1 MLTLRGKHNEAVIY
15 TDSLDDY
22 VRGQIQAMCDAPFL
36 AGCQIRIMPD
46 VHAGKGATIG
56 TTMTLTDKAVPNMVG
71 VDIGCGME
79 TVKLAERTL
88 DFAKLDAVIRSRIPY
103 GRDIHEADDVHPFSK
118 NVDLTA
124 LACAEEVNIARAIR
138 STGSLGGGNHFIE
151 IDEDEEGAL
160 YLVIH
165 SGSRHLGVEVAH
177 YYQEEGFRQLSGN
190 SRSQI
195 EALIQH
201 LKAEGRSQDIQRA
214 ITELRKQKKTD
225 IPEDMAYVEGDLFHR
240 YLHDMKITQAFA
252 AWNRRAMTDLILM
265 GLGLHE
271 ADRFTTIHNYI
282 DTDEM
287 ILRKG
292 AVAAHKGEPLL
303 IPINM
308 RDGSLLC
315 VGKGNPDWNQSAPH
329 GAGRLMSRRQAFHEL
344 DMDSFKASMTGI
356 YTTCVKPATLDEA
369 PMAYKP
375 IDEIISHIHPTAEII
390 KRLKPVYNFKADN

>member
-1 MLTLRGKHNEAVIY
+1 MLTLKGKHNEAVIY
-15 TDSLDDY
+15 TDSLDDT
-22 VRGQIQAMCDAPFL
+22 VRTQVQAMCDAPYL
-36 AGCQIRIMPD
+36 ADCTIRIMPD

-56 TTMTLTDKAVPNMVG
+56 TTMTLKDKVVPNMVG

-79 TVKLAERTL
+79 TVKLVERDI

-103 GRDIHEADDVHPFSK
+103 GRNIHDEADTHRFSQ
-118 NVDLTA
+118 NVDLTQ
-124 LACAEEVNIARAIR
+124 LACADEVNLARATR

-151 IDEDEEGAL
+151 IDKDDDGAL

-177 YYQEEGFRQLSGN
+177 YYQEEGFHQLCGN
-190 SRSQI
+190 SRCQI

-201 LKAEGRSQDIQRA
+201 LKEEGRFTEIQRA
-214 ITELRKQKKTD
+214 ITDLRKQKKTE
-225 IPEDMAYVEGDLFHR
+225 ISEDMAYVEGELFHR
-240 YLHDMKITQAFA
+240 YIHDMQITQAFA
-252 AWNRRAMTDLILM
+252 LWNRRAMADLILTGM
-265 GLGLHE
+265 GLHAE
-271 ADRFTTIHNYI
+271 SRFATIHNYI
-282 DTDEM
+282 DTEEM

-329 GAGRLMSRRQAFHEL
+329 GAGRLMSRHQAFREL
-344 DMDSFKASMTGI
+344 DLADFQKSMAGI

-375 IDEIISHIHPTAEII
+375 MDDIVKNIHPTADIL
-390 KRLKPVYNFKADN
+390 KVLKPVYNFKADN

>member
-15 TDSLDDY
+15 TDSLDDR
-22 VRGQIQAMCDAPFL
+22 VRAQIQAMCDAPYL
-36 AGCQIRIMPD
+36 ADSKIRIMPD

-79 TVKLAERTL
+79 TVKLVERDL
-88 DFAKLDAVIRSRIPY
+88 DFSRLDACIRSHIPF
-103 GRDIHEADDVHPFSK
+103 GRNIHDADDIHSFSK

-124 LACAEEVNIARAIR
+124 LACADEVNIERALR

-151 IDEDEEGAL
+151 IDEDEEGTL

-177 YYQEEGFRQLSGN
+177 YYQEEGYRALCGS
-190 SRSQI
+190 SREQI
-195 EALIQH
+195 EDLIRT
-201 LKAEGRSQDIQRA
+201 LKKEGRAQEIQERL
-214 ITELRKQKKTD
+214 TELRKQKKTD
-225 IPEDMAYVEGDLFHR
+225 IPEDMAYVEGDLFRR
-240 YLHDMKITQAFA
+240 YLHDMKITQAYA
-252 AWNRRAMTDLILM
+252 AWNRRAMTDLILT

-282 DTDEM
+282 DTEEM

-292 AVAAHKGEPLL
+292 AVAAHKGERLL

-329 GAGRLMSRRQAFHEL
+329 GAGRLMSRHQAFQDLNMEAFK
-344 DMDSFKASMTGI
+344 DSMKGI

-375 IDEIISHIHPTAEII
+375 IDDIIGHIHPTAEIV